1 MMVAAGLVV
10 RALTWPDIARL
21 VEVEREI
28 FPTDPWAPESW
39 WAELAHRPRREYV
52 LAEDADGNVAGYA
65 GIDHGGDVSDIMT
78 VAVTPAARGTG
89 LGDRLLSRLEDAAV
103 ARGAE
108 AVILEVRADN
118 EPAVRLYRRH
128 GYAVIQT
135 RRRYY
140 QPGDIDALVMRK
152 LLGEQEIRR

>member
-10 RALTWPDIARL
+10 RALTWPDIARV

-52 LAEDADGNVAGYA
+52 LAEDADGNVVAYA

-89 LGDRLLSRLEDAAV
+89 LGDRLLGRLEDAAV

-118 EPAVRLYRRH
+118 EPAIRLYRRH

>member
-1 MMVAAGLVV
+1 M
-10 RALTWPDIARL
+10 
-21 VEVEREI
+21 
-28 FPTDPWAPESW
+28 
-39 WAELAHRPRREYV
+39 
-52 LAEDADGNVAGYA
+52 
-65 GIDHGGDVSDIMT
+65 
-78 VAVTPAARGTG
+78 
-89 LGDRLLSRLEDAAV
+89 

-118 EPAVRLYRRH
+118 EPAIRLYRRH